1 MSYQLISAIILFLA
15 TTGMITFS
23 YSLVNYK
30 SSKSVL
36 KNVNTVGKTR
46 SLYQNS
52 FTNPI
57 LQSRPFLTPL
67 NQIESIEDF
76 EQLDEDDFESSMKGR
91 RGYFQETFLKKNSI
105 GKTLEGSPVLVLNA
119 DYTPLSHTPLSLWN
133 WQDALRA
140 LFNDK
145 AVVVSEYNIL
155 IRSVSY
161 ALRLPSVIALK
172 SYHKKPNNV
181 PIMTRRYVFIRDGYK
196 CQYCLKTFPGSSLSL
211 DHVIPRSKGG
221 KLTWTNTVCACFDCN
236 FRKGHM
242 MPEDLH
248 KVGMKLRNLPHAP
261 SYTEIQFKGKNFKK
275 FNYHPDWESYL

>member
-1 MSYQLISAIILFLA
+1 MFNKLIYTIFIV
-15 TTGMITFS
+15 TTAGMITFS
-23 YSLVNYK
+23 YSIVKYK
-30 SSKSVL
+30 NTMNTL
-36 KNVNTVGKTR
+36 KIKN
-46 SLYQNS
+46 SYAYQSS
-52 FTNPI
+52 FTHPS
-57 LQSRPFLTPL
+57 LQLKPFLRPL
-67 NQIESIEDF
+67 NQFESLEDFDQIED
-76 EQLDEDDFESSMKGR
+76 DEDFESSMKGR
-91 RGYFQETFLKKNSI
+91 RGYYQETFLKKNSI

-172 SYHKKPNNV
+172 SYQKKPNNTPV
-181 PIMTRRYVFIRDGYK
+181 MTRRYVFIRDGYK
-196 CQYCLKTFPGSSLSL
+196 CQYCLKTFPGNSLSL

-242 MPEDLH
+242 MPEELH

-261 SYTEIQFKGKNFKK
+261 TYAEIQFKGKNFKK